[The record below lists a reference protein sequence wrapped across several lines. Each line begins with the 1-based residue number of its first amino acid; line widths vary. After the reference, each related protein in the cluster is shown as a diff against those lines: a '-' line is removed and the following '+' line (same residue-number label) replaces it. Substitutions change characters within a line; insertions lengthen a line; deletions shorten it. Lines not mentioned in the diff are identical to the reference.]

1 MAKNIKMSTRDVKNS
16 MIFFEII
23 NIAFMVLLMR
33 GVYYPLLS
41 IKRLIFIVFL
51 WILAIILPFLIN
63 KLFPR
68 KLTVQYKQFV
78 SLLKELPSHKMQILL
93 FLLET
98 IIIIVISVLLGKVLQ
113 NILHIDLLA
122 THQLFIFSILFLLYI
137 SRFYIKGSNRPEQLF
152 LVFLLVTG
160 MFYIT
165 VTPVDVGIS
174 ADDGIHYSRATNI
187 VEIIQGT
194 DVQSSKEI
202 MTRETIGAK
211 EKFTLSEGERNAY
224 YQKLNDESNIQITRG
239 GIQYLGVYSIT
250 YIPYVIGMIVG
261 KGLSLT
267 FTITFKLAKFVNL
280 LCYGLIIYFAMKKLR
295 IGKIALAAVGLIPEV
310 IFMAC
315 SYSYDPWVI
324 AFTLYGFSYFV
335 YFLQNKDAKVKCKDV
350 FLMLGAYIIGCLPKA
365 TYFILMLPL
374 FFLPRQ
380 SFESKRS
387 HRKYLLAV
395 LFSGLFLVGTFML
408 PMLLNG
414 AGTGDVRGGTDVN
427 ATEQIKFILNN
438 PTQFILILTRFLAN
452 YLSLDT
458 SGGYT
463 VYLQYVG
470 EGMFATLTIC
480 LLIGIT
486 LLDKKGRK
494 TKTRTI
500 LVMTVLASLL
510 ANALSAIALYISF
523 TAVGSDTVAGCQWRY
538 ILPTLFPVLYMMSPD
553 LIDNKI
559 PEEQFTTVSLVLVC
573 LISVTNYYLGI
584 MMLF

>member
-1 MAKNIKMSTRDVKNS
+1 
-16 MIFFEII
+16 
-23 NIAFMVLLMR
+23 
-33 GVYYPLLS
+33 
-41 IKRLIFIVFL
+41 
-51 WILAIILPFLIN
+51 
-63 KLFPR
+63 
-68 KLTVQYKQFV
+68 
-78 SLLKELPSHKMQILL
+78 
-93 FLLET
+93 
-98 IIIIVISVLLGKVLQ
+98 
-113 NILHIDLLA
+113 
-122 THQLFIFSILFLLYI
+122 
-137 SRFYIKGSNRPEQLF
+137 
-152 LVFLLVTG
+152 